1 MRRFLITVI
10 GTVVGIF
17 AFFICIFLLLMGLG
31 IISGISSS
39 FKPKDEYV
47 LSMDL
52 RYGVQDHNSGGN
64 LFGAPPL
71 SVVGIVE
78 ALNAA
83 KDDDSIKG
91 LLIRANEYGMVPA
104 SAEEVRLAIQDFKS
118 SGKFVISHAQ
128 GFEGTSFTGYVAV
141 SASDEIWQQ
150 DTTGFSVAGIRSE
163 VGFYKGVLDKIDAQ
177 PQIEQ
182 FHEYKSAA
190 NAYMQSGFT
199 EAHRESTTSLL
210 SSLYTTA
217 LGNIAEDRQLQ
228 PAAIESFFQAAPH
241 SAEEALDAGLTDKL
255 GHYLDAKDYAQSKA
269 GGDNIKFRSVRNYQP
284 AVNYGGPA
292 IAFVGGQGPVVNGR
306 SADGSS
312 PFSDSVTMGGDTVSE
327 AIEAAAKDKSVKAIV
342 FRVSTPG
349 GSAIASDQIHDA
361 VRRAKEAGKP
371 VVISMG
377 QYAASGGYYVSANA
391 DEIVALPGTITGS
404 IGVLGGKI
412 ALRDSFAKIGFNI
425 EDINVGGEYVGA
437 FSGDEPFTQAQQAA
451 YRGQLEDIYEDFTSR
466 VSEGRD
472 LPMERVLEIAKG
484 RVWTGEQAQ
493 DRGLVDRQGGL
504 LVAIEVAKELA
515 DIDADEK
522 IYLKKFPRPKST
534 AEQIEELLGNTVS
547 AQEDL
552 EALREVME
560 MPEVQAI
567 LKARAGLQP
576 GQELKADLP
585 DID

>member
-1 MRRFLITVI
+1 M
-10 GTVVGIF
+10 
-17 AFFICIFLLLMGLG
+17 
-31 IISGISSS
+31 ISGIMAS

-47 LSMDL
+47 MTMDL
-52 RYGVQDHNSGGN
+52 RYQILDHNAGGN

-71 SVVGIVE
+71 SVVSIVE
-78 ALNAA
+78 GLHAA
-83 KDDDSIKG
+83 KSDESIKG

-104 SAEEVRLAIQDFKS
+104 SAEEIRLAIQDFKS
-118 SGKFVISHAQ
+118 SGKFVIAHAQ

-141 SASDEIWQQ
+141 SAADELWQQ
-150 DTTGFSVAGIRSE
+150 DTTGFSVAGIGSSSS
-163 VGFYKGVLDKIDAQ
+163 FYKGVFDKIDAQ

-190 NAYMQSGFT
+190 NAYMQTGYT
-199 EAHRESTTSLL
+199 DAHRESTTSLL
-210 SSLYTTA
+210 NSLYTTSLA
-217 LGNIAEDRQLQ
+217 NIAADRNLQ
-228 PAAIESFFQAAPH
+228 PAAIESFLQSAPH
-241 SAEEALDAGLTDKL
+241 SAEEALDAGFTDKL
-255 GHYLDAKDYAQSKA
+255 GHFLDAQDYAREKA
-269 GGDNIKFRSVRNYQP
+269 GGDNIKFLSIRSYQP
-284 AVNYGGPA
+284 AVNYGSPA

-312 PFSDSVTMGGDTVSE
+312 PFSDSITMGGDTVSE
-327 AIEAAAKDKSVKAIV
+327 AIEAATKDKSVKAIV

-361 VRRAKEAGKP
+361 VRRAQEAGKP

-412 ALRDSFAKIGFNI
+412 ALRDSFAKIGYNI
-425 EDINVGGEYVGA
+425 DSIKVGGDYVGV
-437 FSGDEPFTQAQQAA
+437 FSADEPFTQAQRAA

-472 LPMERVLEIAKG
+472 IPMERVLEIAKG

-493 DRGLVDRQGGL
+493 ERGLVDRQGGL
-504 LVAIEVAKELA
+504 MAAIDAAKELA
-515 DIDADEK
+515 DIDADQK

-534 AEQIEELLGNTVS
+534 AEQIEEILGNSVS

-552 EALREVME
+552 KALREVVE
-560 MPEVQAI
+560 LPEVQAV
-567 LKARAGLQP
+567 LRARAGLEP
-576 GQELKADLP
+576 GQELKANLP
-585 DID
+585 EIE